1 MHATCRL
8 RRSVQSSVPR
18 RLPPAALVLSVLA
31 LLLASAAPPAHA
43 QSEVILIGNLTVE
56 GFLDTH
62 NNEHFLG
69 YESRDSPHVPFGALS
84 TTHFQH
90 QSARREV
97 LALFSD
103 PEASTF
109 NFLISTV
116 LSTTELNTL
125 KSTLGLVVGGRTY
138 DFADAGVLSNY
149 YFWWPSGVPPG
160 WTDGAR
166 VIVKLVHKP
175 AAPGGLTATPSY
187 DEGYPTVALDWNDP
201 ADPMVGAYELRWKK
215 GTDAWGEWQE
225 IQLRDIHR
233 SGNRWSYLAGRRWPG
248 AENAPEYLDP
258 GAAYTFEVRA
268 RNEGGLG
275 PVSQQTATTLG
286 DADIGEHGDLHISRS
301 SDTLH
306 EGGAITYTLSR
317 PSANAPATI
326 GFYLNYPYSFKGLI
340 SSDDFPAAGQTEG
353 MPRHACYDDP
363 DDPHCLPIFTVTL
376 PLLAGVS
383 PQSPQT
389 RQIRIQ
395 YKSSGD
401 YVARAVAGGSQGVG
415 VKFATFNPAREFTE
429 YYKTRISGLGTTF
442 PFTIEPDNPGAP
454 AGLSATAG
462 DGEVTLA
469 WDRLPQ
475 KHRDRD
481 TIYEYRVTPPSDAE
495 WAEIPDSSSVT
506 DGYAVT
512 GLTGGT
518 SYVFEVRV
526 AQTGNSWKGPSS
538 EVRETPLESPPG
550 GGMRSTAE
558 FGATFHDLPAAHDGE
573 TPFTFELRF
582 TEEVEGLSYRTLR
595 DHAFEVD
602 NGRVRGARR
611 LAQGSNQRWEITV
624 APDGRGDVAV
634 TLPGERACGAVGAVC
649 TADGRRLSNSPSA
662 TVPGPPPVRL
672 TADFH
677 DLPFE
682 HDGETPF
689 TFELRFS
696 EDVEGL
702 SYKTLRDDAFT
713 VTNGRVSGARR
724 LVRGSNERWEITVV
738 PDAAGDIVIELPAAS
753 DCAAAGAV
761 CTADGRPLAVGLL
774 AQVLGPAA
782 LTVADARVEEGAG
795 AVLAFGV
802 QLSRATARTVTVD
815 YQTADGSA
823 QAGADYT
830 AAGGTLTFQP
840 GETGKTVEVA
850 VLDDAHDEGEETLTL
865 SLSNASG
872 GRLADG
878 EATGTI
884 ENHDPLPRAL
894 LARFGRAAAVHVVEH
909 VEERMAAP
917 REPGFRGRFAGRQL
931 RRGMERDMA
940 VEFLGQLG
948 GLRGPMSASGVA
960 GGRGVV
966 GTPRLG
972 RGGGGMGMP
981 AAAGVMGAGA
991 GMMSVGAGA
1000 MGSAAGPA
1008 GAAGPMSAA
1017 PEPDAGLLDGGLYA
1031 LGLGGDSLLAG
1042 SAFSLNRETGHGG
1055 ILSFW
1060 SRGAQSSFYGREG
1073 TLALDGAVRTTMFG
1087 TDYARGPL
1095 VVGLSVANSRGLGG
1109 YDGVSAGRAA
1119 SAVTGF
1125 YPWLGYRLT
1134 ERVSVWGVTGYGAG
1148 GLTLTPKGGPALE
1161 SGLTMKMAAAG
1172 ARGELVAGGPDG
1184 FGLAFK
1190 ADALRVATAVE
1201 GVDGPAGRLAA
1212 AAAAVSRVRAAL
1224 EGSRGFTPKGRVSLT
1239 PSVEVGLRH
1248 DAGDA
1253 EQGAGIDV
1261 GGGLT
1266 VSDASTG
1273 LAADVRVRML
1283 LAHEAEG
1290 FRERGMSV
1298 SLSYN
1303 PTPQTPL
1310 GLTAR
1315 VAPSWGGQAAS
1326 GAEALWGRET
1336 MAGMAHGRLAQGSR
1350 LDGEVGYGLPVGSR
1364 FVGTPRV
1371 GFSTSE
1377 YGRDYRVGYAL
1388 GVLQTEGLAFE
1399 LGVDAQRR
1407 ERPSLGG
1414 ADNGVLGR
1422 ASVGW

>member
-18 RLPPAALVLSVLA
+18 RLPPAALVLSALA
-31 LLLASAAPPAHA
+31 LLLASAAPPVHA
-43 QSEVILIGNLTVE
+43 QSDIVWIAWLTV
-56 GFLDTH
+56 GSFDTGSTIVT
-62 NNEHFLG
+62 G
-69 YESRDSPHVPFGALS
+69 YDPAEDSRYGALS
-84 TTHFQH
+84 NTHFTH
-90 QSARREV
+90 KGTRRTITGLTSRHADLNPSNRRLIVSFSSALTPQDAR
-97 LALFSD
+97 S
-103 PEASTF
+103 S
-109 NFLISTV
+109 
-116 LSTTELNTL
+116 
-125 KSTLGLVVGGRTY
+125 LGLVLGGQTY
-138 DFADAGVLSNY
+138 DFATASADSSNL
-149 YFWWPSGVPPG
+149 FWSWADPPA
-160 WTDGAR
+160 WADGAR

-187 DEGYPTVALDWNDP
+187 DEGYPTVVLDWNDP
-201 ADPMVGAYELRWKK
+201 ADPMVGGYQLRWQK

-225 IQLRDIHR
+225 IQLRDIQR
-233 SGNRWSYLAGRRWPG
+233 SGNRWSYQAGRRWPG
-248 AENAPEYLDP
+248 AENAPESLDP

-286 DADIGEHGDLHISRS
+286 DADTGEHGDLHISRS

-340 SSDDFPAAGQTEG
+340 SSDDFPAAGESG
-353 MPRHACYDDP
+353 HPCDDDP
-363 DDPHCLPIFTVTL
+363 DDYDCFPIFGITL
-376 PLLAGVS
+376 PASDAVS
-383 PQSPQT
+383 PQRPQT
-389 RQIRIQ
+389 RQVRIQ
-395 YKSSGD
+395 YKSSGN
-401 YVARAVAGGSQGVG
+401 YVARAVAGGSEGVG
-415 VKFATFNPAREFTE
+415 VRFITFDAASGFTE

-475 KHRDRD
+475 EHRDRD

-506 DGYAVT
+506 DGYTVT

-538 EVRETPLESPPG
+538 EVRETPSGSSG

-573 TPFTFELRF
+573 APFAFELRF
-582 TEEVEGLSYRTLR
+582 TEDVEGLSYRTLR

-624 APDGRGDVAV
+624 EPDGRGDVAV

-761 CTADGRPLAVGLL
+761 CTADGRPLAYSLL

-865 SLSNASG
+865 TLSNASG
-872 GRLADG
+872 GRVADG

-884 ENHDPLPRAL
+884 ENHDPMPRAL

-909 VEERMAAP
+909 VEERLRAP
-917 REPGFRGRFAGRQL
+917 REPGFRGRFAGREL

-940 VEFLGQLG
+940 LELLGQLG

-960 GGRGVV
+960 GAGAV

-981 AAAGVMGAGA
+981 GAAGVMGAGA

-1119 SAVTGF
+1119 SSVTGF

-1148 GLTLTPKGGPALE
+1148 GLTLTPEGGPALE

-1190 ADALRVATAVE
+1190 TDALRMATAVE

-1224 EGSRGFTPKGRVSLT
+1224 EGSRGFTLEGRVSLT

-1261 GGGLT
+1261 GGGVT

-1315 VAPSWGGQAAS
+1315 VAPSWGGQATS

-1377 YGRDYRVGYAL
+1377 YGRDYRVGYSL
-1388 GVLQTEGLAFE
+1388 RVLATEGLAFE

-1407 ERPSLGG
+1407 ERPLLGG

>member
-1 MHATCRL
+1 
-8 RRSVQSSVPR
+8 
-18 RLPPAALVLSVLA
+18 
-31 LLLASAAPPAHA
+31 
-43 QSEVILIGNLTVE
+43 
-56 GFLDTH
+56 
-62 NNEHFLG
+62 
-69 YESRDSPHVPFGALS
+69 
-84 TTHFQH
+84 
-90 QSARREV
+90 
-97 LALFSD
+97 
-103 PEASTF
+103 
-109 NFLISTV
+109 
-116 LSTTELNTL
+116 
-125 KSTLGLVVGGRTY
+125 
-138 DFADAGVLSNY
+138 
-149 YFWWPSGVPPG
+149 
-160 WTDGAR
+160 
-166 VIVKLVHKP
+166 
-175 AAPGGLTATPSY
+175 
-187 DEGYPTVALDWNDP
+187 
-201 ADPMVGAYELRWKK
+201 
-215 GTDAWGEWQE
+215 
-225 IQLRDIHR
+225 
-233 SGNRWSYLAGRRWPG
+233 
-248 AENAPEYLDP
+248 
-258 GAAYTFEVRA
+258 
-268 RNEGGLG
+268 
-275 PVSQQTATTLG
+275 
-286 DADIGEHGDLHISRS
+286 
-301 SDTLH
+301 
-306 EGGAITYTLSR
+306 
-317 PSANAPATI
+317 
-326 GFYLNYPYSFKGLI
+326 
-340 SSDDFPAAGQTEG
+340 
-353 MPRHACYDDP
+353 
-363 DDPHCLPIFTVTL
+363 
-376 PLLAGVS
+376 
-383 PQSPQT
+383 
-389 RQIRIQ
+389 
-395 YKSSGD
+395 
-401 YVARAVAGGSQGVG
+401 
-415 VKFATFNPAREFTE
+415 
-429 YYKTRISGLGTTF
+429 
-442 PFTIEPDNPGAP
+442 
-454 AGLSATAG
+454 
-462 DGEVTLA
+462 
-469 WDRLPQ
+469 
-475 KHRDRD
+475 
-481 TIYEYRVTPPSDAE
+481 
-495 WAEIPDSSSVT
+495 
-506 DGYAVT
+506 
-512 GLTGGT
+512 
-518 SYVFEVRV
+518 
-526 AQTGNSWKGPSS
+526 
-538 EVRETPLESPPG
+538 
-550 GGMRSTAE
+550 MRSTAE

-595 DHAFEVD
+595 DHAFEVA

-611 LAQGSNQRWEITV
+611 LVQGSNQRWEITV

-909 VEERMAAP
+909 VEERLQAP
-917 REPGFRGRFAGRQL
+917 REPGFEGRFAGRQL

-940 VEFLGQLG
+940 LEFLGQLG

-1190 ADALRVATAVE
+1190 TDALRVATAVE

-1315 VAPSWGGQAAS
+1315 VAPSWGGQATS